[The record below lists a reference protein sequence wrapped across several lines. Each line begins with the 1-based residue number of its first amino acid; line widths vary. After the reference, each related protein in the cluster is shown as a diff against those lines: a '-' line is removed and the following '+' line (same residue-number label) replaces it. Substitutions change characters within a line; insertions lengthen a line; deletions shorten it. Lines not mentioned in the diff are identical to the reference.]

1 MVDKLT
7 YSFGNGKAEGSSKD
21 KVLLGGKGANLAE
34 MTNIGL
40 PVPPGFTIS
49 TDCCAA
55 YYKNGEKFPD
65 GLEPQIDESI
75 RLLEIASGKRLGDP
89 VNPLLVSCRSGAA
102 VSMPG
107 MMDTVLNI
115 GLTEPMITP
124 FSKSCGNPRFAWDA
138 WRRLINMFGDTVMGV
153 DHAYF
158 EHELDAVK
166 KQRKARLDTDLDVDG
181 LKEVC
186 TRYLKVYEKH
196 TKEKFPTSPRE
207 QILKS
212 VKAVFQSWM
221 SPRAIKYRQI
231 NEISGL
237 NGTAVNV
244 QAMVFGNMGE
254 DCATGVCFTR
264 DPSTGENVFYGE
276 FLINAQGEDVVA
288 GIRTPQPIARMG
300 DTLPDAYAEL
310 LRVKDILE
318 KHFKDVQDMEFTV
331 EHNHFY
337 MLQTRNGKRTAQA
350 AVRVAVEMTAEG
362 LIDQNTAVLRVDPIS
377 LDQLL
382 HPSFDPKAARNQIA
396 KGLPAS
402 PGAGVG
408 KLAFT
413 AEEAEKRFKDGE
425 KVVLVRKETSPEDI
439 GGMQTAVGILTSTG
453 GMTSHAAVVAR
464 GMGKPCV
471 AGCGELDI
479 DAKAGTLSIKDAAG
493 KTRKFTRKDTI
504 SIDGSTGGVFAGAV
518 PTVKPTVSG
527 DFAKL
532 MSWADSIRKLQVR
545 TNADTPLDA
554 KVAREFGAQ
563 GIGLCR
569 TEHMFFEG
577 DRIVAVREMIL
588 ADNEKDRRAA
598 LKKLLPYQKKDF
610 IGIFKA
616 MDGLPVTI
624 RLLDPPLHEF
634 LPHEEK
640 NQRQMAREMKV
651 SFDRI
656 QRRVTELHES
666 NPMLGFRGCRLAV
679 VFPEILEM
687 QVRAIFMA
695 AVEVARKGIKVYPE
709 IMIPIVNTVK
719 ELEFLLPRVRAV
731 ADEVFAKAGKKVDYK
746 VGTMI
751 ELPRAA
757 ITADQIA
764 KEAEFFSFGTN
775 DLTQMTFGFSRDDV
789 ASFVPKYVELEILP
803 KDPFNSLDQEGV
815 GELIKIAIQ
824 KGRSTRSDLKVG
836 ICGEHGGDPAS
847 VEFCHRVGLNY
858 VSCSPYRVPI
868 ARLAAAQAVV
878 KASTGGSYSTK

>member
-1 MVDKLT
+1 MAEKLV
-7 YSFGNGKAEGSSKD
+7 YFFGKGKAEGSAKD

-40 PVPPGFTIS
+40 PVPPGFTI
-49 TDCCAA
+49 TTECCAA
-55 YYKNGEKFPD
+55 YYKNGQKFPNE
-65 GLEPQIDESI
+65 LEEQIDQNL
-75 RLLEIASGKRLGDP
+75 RQLEQTLGKNLGDP
-89 VNPLLVSCRSGAA
+89 RNPLLVSCRSGAA

-115 GLTEPMITP
+115 GLTESMIE
-124 FSKSCGNPRFAWDA
+124 SLAQASGNARFVWDS

-153 DHAYF
+153 DHEHF
-158 EHELDAVK
+158 EHELSAIKAK
-166 KQRKARLDTDLDVDG
+166 KGVRLDTDLGIDE
-181 LKEVC
+181 LKQVC
-186 TRYLKVYEKH
+186 ARYLKVYEKH
-196 TKEKFPTSPRE
+196 TKEKFPTDPRE

-212 VKAVFQSWM
+212 IRAVFQSWN

-237 NGTAVNV
+237 AGTAVNV

-288 GIRTPQPIARMG
+288 GIRTPQPIVRMG
-300 DTLPDAYAEL
+300 DTLPEAYAEL

-318 KHFKDVQDMEFTV
+318 KHFRDVQDMEFTV

-350 AVRVAVEMTAEG
+350 AVRCAVEMVKEG
-362 LIDQNTAVLRVDPIS
+362 LIDRNTAVLRVDPAS

-382 HPSFDPKAARNQIA
+382 HPSFDPKAKKIQIA

-402 PGAGVG
+402 PGAAVG

-413 AEEAEKRFKDGE
+413 AEEAEDRHEEGE
-425 KVVLVRKETSPEDI
+425 KVILVRKETSPEDI

-471 AGCGELDI
+471 AGCGELHI
-479 DAKAGTLSIKDAAG
+479 DAKAGALSVRTADG
-493 KTRKFTRKDTI
+493 KMHKYSRKDVI
-504 SIDGSTGGVFAGAV
+504 SLDGSTGAVFIGEV

-527 DFAKL
+527 DFAML
-532 MSWADSIRKLQVR
+532 MGWADKLRKLAVR
-545 TNADTPLDA
+545 TNADTPNDSR
-554 KVAREFGAQ
+554 VAREFGAE

-577 DRIVAVREMIL
+577 DRIIAVREMIL
-588 ADNEKDRRAA
+588 ADNEADRRKA

-640 NQRQMAREMKV
+640 NQRQMARQMKIPIDKVKHRV
-651 SFDRI
+651 S
-656 QRRVTELHES
+656 ELHEA
-666 NPMLGFRGCRLAV
+666 NPMLGFRGCRLAIIY
-679 VFPEILEM
+679 PEIQEM
-687 QVRAIFMA
+687 QVRAIFQA
-695 AVEVARKGIKVYPE
+695 AVEVAGKGVKVYPE

-719 ELEFLLPRVRAV
+719 ELEFLLPKVRQV
-731 ADEVFAKAGKKVDYK
+731 AEETFKKAGRTVDYK

-764 KEAEFFSFGTN
+764 KQAEFFSFGTN

-789 ASFVPKYVELEILP
+789 ATFVPRYVEMEILH
-803 KDPFNSLDQEGV
+803 KDPFHSLDQEGV
-815 GELIKIAIQ
+815 GQLIKVAIE
-824 KGRSTRSDLKVG
+824 KGRSTRSDLKIG
-836 ICGEHGGDPAS
+836 ICGEHGGDPSS
-847 VEFCHRVGLNY
+847 VEFCHKVGLNY

-868 ARLAAAQAVV
+868 ARLAAAQAAV
-878 KASTGGSYSTK
+878 KEATGGSYSTK

>member
-1 MVDKLT
+1 MADKLV
-7 YSFGNGKAEGSSKD
+7 YFFGNGNAEGSAKD

-49 TDCCAA
+49 TECCAA
-55 YYKNGEKFPD
+55 YYKAGQKFPE
-65 GLEPQIDESI
+65 GLTAQIDANI
-75 RLLEIASGKRLGDP
+75 ALLESSLGKKLGDAK
-89 VNPLLVSCRSGAA
+89 NPLLVSCRSGAA

-115 GLTEPMITP
+115 GLTEKMVGPLAA
-124 FSKSCGNPRFAWDA
+124 SSGNPRFVWDA

-153 DHAYF
+153 DHHYF
-158 EHELDAVK
+158 EHELSAVK
-166 KQRKARLDTDLDVDG
+166 AKRKVKLDTDLDVEG
-181 LKEVC
+181 LQEVC
-186 TRYLKVYEKH
+186 ARYLKVYEKQ
-196 TKEKFPTSPRE
+196 TKEKFPSDPRD

-212 VKAVFQSWM
+212 VQAVFQSWM

-237 NGTAVNV
+237 AGTAVNV
-244 QAMVFGNMGE
+244 QAMVFGNMGD

-276 FLINAQGEDVVA
+276 FLVNAQGEDVVA
-288 GIRTPQPIARMG
+288 GIRTPLEIVKMG
-300 DTLPDAYAEL
+300 EFLPDAYAEL

-318 KHFKDVQDMEFTV
+318 KHFRDVQDMEFTV
-331 EHNHFY
+331 EHNTFY

-350 AVRVAVEMTAEG
+350 AVRCAVEMVQEK
-362 LIDQNTAVLRVDPIS
+362 LIDQNTAILRVDPAS

-382 HPSFDPKAARNQIA
+382 HPSLDPKALRDQVA

-402 PGAGVG
+402 PGAAVG
-408 KLAFT
+408 TLAFT
-413 AEEAEKRFKDGE
+413 AEEAEARHANGE
-425 KVVLVRKETSPEDI
+425 KVILVRKETSPEDI

-471 AGCGELDI
+471 AGCGALDI
-479 DAKAGTLSIKDAAG
+479 DAKAGTITVISADG
-493 KTRKFTRKDTI
+493 KKRKFTRKDTL
-504 SIDGSTGGVFAGAV
+504 SLDGSTGAVFAGAV
-518 PTVKPTVSG
+518 PTVKPAVSG

-532 MSWADSIRKLQVR
+532 MGWADATRKLLVR
-545 TNADTPLDA
+545 TNADTPNDA
-554 KVAREFGAQ
+554 RVAREFGAQ

-577 DRIVAVREMIL
+577 DRIIAVREMIL

-610 IGIFKA
+610 VGIFKA

-640 NQRQMAREMKV
+640 NQRQMARQMKIPLEKV
-651 SFDRI
+651 K
-656 QRRVTELHES
+656 RRVAELHEA

-679 VFPEILEM
+679 VFPEIQEM
-687 QVRAIFMA
+687 QVRAIFQA
-695 AVEVARKGIKVYPE
+695 AVEVAGKGVKVLPE

-719 ELEFLLPRVRAV
+719 ELEFLLPKVHDV
-731 ADEVFAKAGKKVDYK
+731 AKEVFAKAGRKVDYK

-751 ELPRAA
+751 EIPRAA
-757 ITADQIA
+757 ITAEKIA

-775 DLTQMTFGFSRDDV
+775 DLTQLTFGFSRDDV
-789 ASFVPKYVELEILP
+789 ASFVPRYVELEILP

-815 GELIKIAIQ
+815 GELIKMAVA
-824 KGRSTRSDLKVG
+824 KGRGARPDLKVG
-836 ICGEHGGDPAS
+836 ICGEHGGDPSS

-868 ARLAAAQAVV
+868 ARLAAAQAAV
-878 KASTGGSYSTK
+878 KENTGASYSTK